1 MKKFFLSLTALM
13 VAMTL
18 SAQVVDGINYW
29 FDTSDSTATV
39 EAGDDYDYT
48 GAIVIPA
55 TVTYGEIQYK
65 VTAIGSE
72 AFVNCE
78 EMTSISLPD
87 GLLSIETDA
96 FWNCTGLSEITI
108 PSTVTHIHSYAFE
121 GCTGLSSLTLPE
133 SVIYIGGYIL
143 SGVNLSTPVYNSKLF
158 VYYPTAD
165 AATTY
170 TVPDGITTITI
181 GAFMSAEHLQSV
193 TLPTSIRA
201 IEVQAFENCE
211 SLSSINL
218 PEGLESIQ
226 DYAFRG
232 TAIQTLA
239 LPASLTSVSGAAFPR
254 SLQNISVAAGNTTY
268 SSSNNCILTDEG
280 KTLVYAAAGA
290 TLPEGITTIGSYA
303 FFENTGITTM
313 TIPSTVTEINEYAFA
328 GCTNMA
334 AITLPDSLDYL
345 GSAAFRYCTSLA
357 EITIPEGIEDLNY
370 ELFYECYSLATVN
383 LPTTL
388 KTIGS
393 DVFQY
398 CTSLHSLTLPDSVT
412 YVQSETFNSSGL
424 TSPVYNGKLFAYMPN
439 SFKGAYTVQDGIE
452 TISDKAF
459 AHCNELTEIH
469 FPSSLKYIG
478 DEAFDCIRL
487 TRIDLP
493 EGLEH
498 IGTFAFEGCDS
509 VETIVLPSTL
519 TTIDYAGFWFGP
531 ESLLKEIYNYATTPQ
546 DVTDGDMFGCITRS
560 ECKLYVPAES
570 IDLYRDA
577 TTWQDFDIRPIP
589 ATAIEHVQNDNVKTT
604 KVLRNGQLL
613 IERNGHIYNV
623 QGTRV
628 K

>member
-18 SAQVVDGINYW
+18 SAEVINGINYS
-29 FDTSDSTATV
+29 FFEDDYTATV
-39 EAGDDYDYT
+39 EAGDDYYT

-55 TVTYGEIQYK
+55 TVTYEEIQYK
-65 VTAIGSE
+65 VTAIGTE
-72 AFVNCE
+72 AFHNCE

-158 VYYPTAD
+158 AYYPTDD

-170 TVPDGITTITI
+170 AVPDGITTITV

-193 TLPTSIRA
+193 TLPTSIRT

-218 PEGLESIQ
+218 PEGLESIE

-239 LPASLTSVSGAAFPR
+239 LPASLTSVSGAAFPS

-290 TLPEGITTIGSYA
+290 TLPEGITTIASYA
-303 FFENTGITTM
+303 FYENTGITTM

-328 GCTNMA
+328 GCTNMT

-370 ELFYECYSLATVN
+370 ELFYDCYSLATVN

-424 TSPVYNGKLFAYMPN
+424 TSPVYNGYLFAYMPN

-459 AHCNELTEIH
+459 AFCNELTEIH

-478 DEAFDCIRL
+478 DEAFDCEKL

-498 IGTFAFEGCDS
+498 IGSFAFEGCDS

-589 ATAIEHVQNDNVKTT
+589 ATAIENVQNDNTQTT
-604 KVLRNGQLL
+604 KRLRNGQLL